1 MIIGVHARTLGE
13 QGESEKERD
22 GGVFW
27 IWGINES
34 TFLPL
39 IMGFFFGHKKVCRFG
54 VVLVNFGYWKF
65 EGLGLNWL
73 IVFMWARIMGT
84 QKSKLGKFYGLGL
97 LVYNFLKF

>member
-13 QGESEKERD
+13 QGESGTERD

-27 IWGINES
+27 IWGIVES

-39 IMGFFFGHKKVCRFG
+39 IMGGVFVPIRVCWFG

-73 IVFMWARIMGT
+73 IVFVWGSDMGFWFIIS
-84 QKSKLGKFYGLGL
+84 KSFK
-97 LVYNFLKF
+97 